1 MNKFFN
7 SIVLKGVVIHL
18 LLFGIFEITNSTFYQ
33 TDTTALLQFFIFYLI
48 TLSLLIWYLS
58 RLAQSANKISNQ
70 VDNFLQSNYE
80 NRQRST
86 DNDELARAYNKL
98 LLLGHEI
105 EDRQEHLENQRNQLE
120 SILTYLADGVITT
133 DRHGHINLA
142 NHAALNLLDQTSE
155 EIIGKE
161 LINILKIA
169 DDYSFH
175 DLLQKEPELTLNT
188 INCDGVAVILRI
200 NFMLFRSESGYIS
213 GIIAVIHDTT
223 EQEKIERDRR
233 LFVSNVS
240 HELRTP
246 LTSVKAYLEALNDGA
261 LSDPEVAANFVDVS
275 LNETDRMI
283 RMIGELLELS
293 RMDQDKVKLHTEVI
307 NYVDFI
313 NYIIDRF
320 DKIIEKN
327 YSNFKIIRQIPTQEI
342 WLEID
347 TDKLSQV
354 IDNIINNAF
363 KYSPNGGNI
372 TIAVWCENNKAFTSI
387 TDQGMGIPKSGLTK
401 VFDRFYRVD
410 NSSRNSQIGG
420 TGLGL
425 SIAFDI
431 MKLHNGDIQVT
442 SDGKS
447 GSTFTLSLPYSD
459 EINQENNDWE
469 DFAE

>member
-33 TDTTALLQFFIFYLI
+33 TDTTALLQFFIFYLV

-161 LINILKIA
+161 LIDILKIA

-188 INCDGVAVILRI
+188 INCDGAAVILRI

-431 MKLHNGDIQVT
+431 MKLHNGDIQVS

>member
-18 LLFGIFEITNSTFYQ
+18 LLFGIFEIVNSPYFLTH
-33 TDTTALLQFFIFYLI
+33 TTALLQFFIFYLV

-58 RLAQSANKISNQ
+58 RLAQTANKISHQ
-70 VDNFLQSNYE
+70 VDDFLHDNYE
-80 NRQRST
+80 NRQISKE
-86 DNDELARAYNKL
+86 NNELSVAYNKL

-133 DRHGHINLA
+133 DRHGKINLA
-142 NHAALNLLDQTSE
+142 NHAALTLLDQSNE
-155 EIIGKE
+155 LIIGKD
-161 LINILKIA
+161 LIDILNISDK
-169 DDYSFH
+169 YSFH
-175 DLLQKEPELTLNT
+175 DLLQKKPELTLNA
-188 INCDGVAVILRI
+188 INCEGAAVILRV

-213 GIIAVIHDTT
+213 GIISVLHDTT
-223 EQEKIERDRR
+223 EQEKTERDRR

-261 LSDPEVAANFVDVS
+261 LADPEVASHFVDVS

-293 RMDQDKVKLHTEVI
+293 RMDQDKVKLHTEII

-313 NYIIDRF
+313 NYILDRF
-320 DKIIEKN
+320 DQIIEKN
-327 YSNFKIIRQIPTQEI
+327 YNNFKIIRQIPQQEI

-363 KYSPNGGNI
+363 KYSPKGGTI
-372 TIAVWCENNKAFTSI
+372 TVSVWCESNKAFTSI
-387 TDQGMGIPKSGLTK
+387 ADQGMGIPKPALAK

-410 NSSRNSQIGG
+410 NASRNSQIGG

-425 SIAFDI
+425 SIAYDI
-431 MKLHNGDIQVT
+431 MKLHKGDIVVT
-442 SDGKS
+442 SDGKT
-447 GSTFTLSLPYSD
+447 GSTFTLSFPYSD

>member
-18 LLFGIFEITNSTFYQ
+18 LLFGIFEIVNSPYFLTH
-33 TDTTALLQFFIFYLI
+33 TTALLQFFIFYLV

-58 RLAQSANKISNQ
+58 RLAQTANKISHQ
-70 VDNFLQSNYE
+70 VDNFLHDNYE
-80 NRQRST
+80 NHQISKE
-86 DNDELARAYNKL
+86 NNELSVAYNKL

-133 DRHGHINLA
+133 DRHGKINLA
-142 NHAALNLLDQTSE
+142 NHAALTLLDQSNE
-155 EIIGKE
+155 LIIGKD
-161 LINILKIA
+161 LIDILNISDK
-169 DDYSFH
+169 YSFH
-175 DLLQKEPELTLNT
+175 DLLQKEPELTLNA
-188 INCDGVAVILRI
+188 INCEGAAVILRV
-200 NFMLFRSESGYIS
+200 NFMLFRSELGYIS
-213 GIIAVIHDTT
+213 GIIAVLHDTT
-223 EQEKIERDRR
+223 EQEKTERDRR

-261 LSDPEVAANFVDVS
+261 LADPEVASHFVDVS

-293 RMDQDKVKLHTEVI
+293 RMDQDKVKLHTEII

-313 NYIIDRF
+313 NYILDRF
-320 DKIIEKN
+320 D
-327 YSNFKIIRQIPTQEI
+327 QISQQEI

-363 KYSPNGGNI
+363 KYSPKGGTI
-372 TIAVWCENNKAFTSI
+372 TVSVWCESNKAFTSI
-387 TDQGMGIPKSGLTK
+387 ADQGMGIPKPALAK

-410 NSSRNSQIGG
+410 NASRNSQIGG

-425 SIAFDI
+425 SIAYDI
-431 MKLHNGDIQVT
+431 MKLHKGDIVVT
-442 SDGKS
+442 SDGKT
-447 GSTFTLSLPYSD
+447 GSTFTLSFPYSD

>member
-188 INCDGVAVILRI
+188 INCDGAAVILRI

>member
-33 TDTTALLQFFIFYLI
+33 TDTMALLQFFIFYLI

-161 LINILKIA
+161 LIDILKIA

-188 INCDGVAVILRI
+188 INCDGAAVILRI

>member
-18 LLFGIFEITNSTFYQ
+18 LLFGIFEIMNSTYYLS
-33 TDTTALLQFFIFYLI
+33 DTKALLLFFIFYI
-48 TLSLLIWYLS
+48 VTLSLLIWYLS
-58 RLAQSANKISNQ
+58 NLAQTANKISNQ
-70 VDNFLQSNYE
+70 VDNFLNNNYE
-80 NRQRST
+80 NLQKST
-86 DNDELARAYNKL
+86 ENDELSTAYNKL
-98 LLLGHEI
+98 ITLGHEI
-105 EDRQEHLENQRNQLE
+105 EDRQEHLENQRSQLE
-120 SILTYLADGVITT
+120 SILTYLVDGVITT

-142 NHAALNLLDQTSE
+142 NHAALNLLDQSNE
-155 EIIGKE
+155 GILGKE
-161 LINILKIA
+161 LIEVLKIS
-169 DDYSFH
+169 DKYSFH

-188 INCDGVAVILRI
+188 VNCEGASVILRV
-200 NFMLFRSESGYIS
+200 NFMLFRSESGFIS
-213 GIIAVIHDTT
+213 GIIAVLHDTT
-223 EQEKIERDRR
+223 EQEKTERDRR

-261 LSDPEVAANFVDVS
+261 LADPNLAASFVDVS

-293 RMDQDKVKLHTEVI
+293 RMDQDKVKLHTEII

-313 NYIIDRF
+313 NYILDRF

-327 YSNFKIIRQIPTQEI
+327 YRNFKIKRQIPRQEI

-363 KYSPNGGNI
+363 KYSPNGGTI
-372 TIAVWCENNKAFTSI
+372 TVTVWCNNNKAFTSI
-387 TDQGMGIPKSGLTK
+387 ADQGIGIPKPALSK

-425 SIAFDI
+425 SIAYDI
-431 MKLHNGDIQVT
+431 MKLHKGDIQVT
-442 SDGKS
+442 SDGKN
-447 GSTFTLSLPYSD
+447 GSTFTLSFPYSD

>member
-33 TDTTALLQFFIFYLI
+33 TDTTALLQFFIFYLV

-188 INCDGVAVILRI
+188 INCDGAAVILRI

>member
-33 TDTTALLQFFIFYLI
+33 TDTTALLQFFIFYLV

-161 LINILKIA
+161 LIDILKIA

-188 INCDGVAVILRI
+188 INCDGAAVILRI

>member
-161 LINILKIA
+161 LIDILKIA

-188 INCDGVAVILRI
+188 INCDGAAVILRI

-327 YSNFKIIRQIPTQEI
+327 YRNFKIIRQIPTQEI

-431 MKLHNGDIQVT
+431 MKLHNGDIQVS

>member
-1 MNKFFN
+1 M
-7 SIVLKGVVIHL
+7 IHL
-18 LLFGIFEITNSTFYQ
+18 LLFGIFEVINSTYYL

-48 TLSLLIWYLS
+48 TLVLLIGYLS
-58 RLAQSANKISNQ
+58 KLAQTANLMSKQ
-70 VDNFLQSNYE
+70 VNNFLENNYE
-80 NRQRST
+80 NRQKIS
-86 DNDELARAYNKL
+86 NSDELSKAYNKL
-98 LLLGHEI
+98 LLLGREI

-120 SILTYLADGVITT
+120 SILTYLVDGVITT

-142 NHAALNLLDQTSE
+142 NHAALSLLDQTSQ

-161 LINILKIA
+161 LTQILEISDK
-169 DDYSFH
+169 YSFH
-175 DLLQKEPELTLNT
+175 DLLQQEPELTLNGT
-188 INCDGVAVILRI
+188 NSEGDAVILRI
-200 NFMLFRSESGYIS
+200 NFILFQSESGFIS
-213 GIIAVIHDTT
+213 GIIAVIHDMT
-223 EQEKIERDRR
+223 EQEKTEQDRR

-261 LSDPEVAANFVDVS
+261 LNDPEIAGSFVDVS

-293 RMDQDKVKLHTEVI
+293 RMDQNEVKLHTEII

-313 NYIIDRF
+313 NYILDRF

-327 YSNFKIIRQIPTQEI
+327 YNNFQIIRQIPQQDI

-347 TDKLSQV
+347 TDKLAQV

-372 TIAVWCENNKAFTSI
+372 TIAVWCENNKVFTSI
-387 TDQGMGIPKSGLTK
+387 TDEGLGIPKPALAK
-401 VFDRFYRVD
+401 IFERFYRVD
-410 NSSRNSQIGG
+410 NASRNSQIGG

-425 SIAFDI
+425 SIAYDI
-431 MKLHNGDIQVT
+431 VKLHKGDIQVM
-442 SDGKS
+442 SDGKK
-447 GSTFTLSLPYSD
+447 GSTFTLSLPYST